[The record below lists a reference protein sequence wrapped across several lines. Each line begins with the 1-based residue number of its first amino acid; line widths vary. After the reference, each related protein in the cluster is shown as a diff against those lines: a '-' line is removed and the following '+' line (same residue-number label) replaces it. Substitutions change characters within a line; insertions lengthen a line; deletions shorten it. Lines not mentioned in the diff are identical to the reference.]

1 VNFVPFTL
9 WKPFLHT
16 KLLVSGEKSDMN
28 HLTRREFL
36 KLTGIAAASL
46 ALLEA
51 GCSPKGQKGNAP
63 DPAHQAPTPTGGQ
76 AYLAVARGADP
87 AALVQAAL
95 ASLGG
100 MERFV
105 RPGQDVIIKPNICV
119 DYHSPEYAAT
129 SNPFVVAALVAL
141 CLGAGAKRVRVMDS
155 PFAGISP
162 TSAYAAS
169 GIEAAVKS
177 AGGEMEVMSPIKFAK
192 FDIPLGKSI
201 TSWDIY
207 RDVLETDVLIDVP
220 IAKSHSLARLTLGAK
235 NLLGVITNPNQIHSN
250 LGQRVADLVSLI
262 RPTLTVVDAYRIL
275 MNHGPTGGSLND
287 VKQANTI
294 IASHDIIAA
303 DAYGATLFGLTG
315 ADIPYIKNGAEMG
328 LGTLDLATV
337 KVEEVNV

>member
-1 VNFVPFTL
+1 MT
-9 WKPFLHT
+9 HI
-16 KLLVSGEKSDMN
+16 
-28 HLTRREFL
+28 TRREFL
-36 KLTGIAAASL
+36 KLTGMAAASL
-46 ALLEA
+46 ALLET
-51 GCSPKGQKGNAP
+51 GCTSPGQNATVATNHQTPAPSGN
-63 DPAHQAPTPTGGQ
+63 Q
-76 AYLAVARGADP
+76 AYLAVAHGGDP
-87 AALVQAAL
+87 AAIVKAAL

-105 RPGQDVIIKPNICV
+105 KKGQDVIIKPNICV
-119 DYHSPEYAAT
+119 DYHPPEYAAT
-129 SNPFVVAALVAL
+129 TNPVVVATLVAL

-162 TSAYAAS
+162 NSAYAAT
-169 GIEAAVKS
+169 GIEAAVKA

-192 FDIPLGKSI
+192 FDIPQGKSI

-207 RDVLETDVLIDVP
+207 RDVLDTDVLIDVP
-220 IAKSHSLARLTLGAK
+220 IAKQHSLARLTLGGK
-235 NLLGVITNPNQIHSN
+235 NLLGVISNPNQIHSDI
-250 LGQRVADLVSLI
+250 GQRVADLVSII

-275 MNHGPTGGSLND
+275 MDHGPTGGSLND

-315 ADIPYIKNGAEMG
+315 ADIPYIKKGAEMG
-328 LGTLDLATV
+328 LGTLDLSAV